1 MKISLLC
8 PTRKRPKFMTDMW
21 NSALETCSENCEI
34 EVVFAIDQDDAESI
48 EAYFEISSDNT
59 KAVLCPR
66 LNGNLSE
73 MWNRCHLVSTGD
85 IFHHCGDDLRF
96 RTEDWD
102 KMVIEEFNKY
112 NDKIALVY
120 GDDGIRK
127 DDLATHGFVH
137 KNWVNTI
144 GYFLPPYFSS
154 DKNDVWLTDVARR
167 TGRLCKIDIFT
178 EHLHPS
184 VGKHDWDE
192 THNERLERGR
202 RDDVHVLYRS
212 KQDERNRDAQKLKDF
227 IYKHSIKETQEDNN
241 E

>member
-1 MKISLLC
+1 MPIVFSLRSLIVGAIPSLC
-8 PTRKRPKFMTDMW
+8 R
-21 NSALETCSENCEI
+21 
-34 EVVFAIDQDDAESI
+34 
-48 EAYFEISSDNT
+48 
-59 KAVLCPR
+59 
-66 LNGNLSE
+66 NLQ
-73 MWNRCHLVSTGD
+73 H
-85 IFHHCGDDLRF
+85 GDDH
-96 RTEDWD
+96 
-102 KMVIEEFNKY
+102 NH
-112 NDKIALVY
+112 

-227 IYKHSIKETQEDNN
+227 IYKHSIKENK
-241 E
+241 